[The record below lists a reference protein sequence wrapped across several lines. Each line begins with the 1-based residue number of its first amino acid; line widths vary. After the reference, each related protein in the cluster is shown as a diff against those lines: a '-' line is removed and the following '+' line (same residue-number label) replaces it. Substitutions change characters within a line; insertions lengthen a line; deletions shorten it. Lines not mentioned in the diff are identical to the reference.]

1 MKKVTVAIPT
11 YNRAGFLGEAIKSVL
26 SQTCSDFDLVIIDNA
41 STDKTKEVVKSFT
54 DKRISYHKNNENV
67 GIISNWNKS
76 LAFAKG
82 KYFMIL
88 GDDDVIY
95 PDFLKESI
103 KVHEQHQSVGF
114 TFARCNKVD
123 KNGKFIHEWGYDF
136 VPPWFLK
143 GLDYLFYTLDYE
155 ACLTNSSTVLL
166 KKEVFE
172 TVGNFKSEL
181 SSNVFDFNMWI
192 RIASVYDSFFID
204 KVLCDYRL
212 HSGQVSQLHWR
223 DKKTGKVGTY
233 LELLRILDILQKN
246 RYNFKTEEYVY
257 DKFNSLL
264 YTLATH
270 IKDFESDL

>member
-1 MKKVTVAIPT
+1 MKKVTVVIPT

-26 SQTCSDFDLVIIDNA
+26 SQTYSDFDLVIIDNA
-41 STDKTKEVVKSFT
+41 STDNTKEIVKSFT
-54 DKRISYHKNNENV
+54 DRRISYHKNNENV
-67 GIISNWNKS
+67 GIMGNWNRS
-76 LAFAKG
+76 LDFAKG
-82 KYFMIL
+82 EYFMIL

-95 PDFLKESI
+95 PDFFEESI

-123 KNGKFIHEWGYDF
+123 ESGQFIREWGYDF
-136 VPPWFLK
+136 TSPGFLK
-143 GLDYLFYTLDYE
+143 GLDYLFHTLDYE

-166 KKEVFE
+166 KREVLE
-172 TVGNFKSEL
+172 TVGGFKSEL
-181 SSNVFDFNMWI
+181 SNNVFDFNMWI

-223 DKKTGKVGTY
+223 NKKTGKVGTY
-233 LELLRILDILQKN
+233 LELLRILNILQKN
-246 RYNFKTEEYVY
+246 QYNFKTEEYVY
-257 DKFNSLL
+257 DKLNSLL

-270 IKDFESDL
+270 IKNLEPDL